1 MGCRSSES
9 TYQSNCHT
17 APRHRHR
24 PQSRGLPGS
33 HTKSPKHTRARVCR
47 WSDRLLSAREP
58 TIGAWRCTRTGTS
71 GRCSSATAS
80 ISARREATASISCR
94 SGRIG
99 PTPSLLMYLHCE
111 VSYCC
116 NALHAVRRSCVA
128 TTVLHCVATCR
139 RGDRTHT
146 ARRRTHRSSRSSAS
160 PPAGHAPGTHSHTD
174 PHRSRRWRV
183 RTVTCVSE
191 RIGGVLDQP
200 RARISLATCSVT
212 GSKERYL

>member
-1 MGCRSSES
+1 MVSCTPACVMSAEEGERRQQEQRIAGGLQVVRVDVPIRLPHSG
-9 TYQSNCHT
+9 TN
-17 APRHRHR
+17 RHR
-24 PQSRGLPGS
+24 PQSRSLPGS

-99 PTPSLLMYLHCE
+99 PTPSVSMYLHCE
-111 VSYCC
+111 ASYCC
-116 NALHAVRRSCVA
+116 NALHAFRRSCVA

-146 ARRRTHRSSRSSAS
+146 ARRRTHRSSQSSAS
-160 PPAGHAPGTHSHTD
+160 PPAGRAPGTHSHAD
-174 PHRSRRWRV
+174 PHRSRR
-183 RTVTCVSE
+183 
-191 RIGGVLDQP
+191 
-200 RARISLATCSVT
+200 
-212 GSKERYL
+212 